1 MVRRMRQPLQMSVSA
16 LISAPDAPIKSVD
29 ANGLVLSQG
38 LVPAMVQGHGHGGEF
53 WGFVQAFV
61 VPFRPAFRLMGSIGL
76 VCSQSVL

>member
-1 MVRRMRQPLQMSVSA
+1 MVRRMRQPLQMLVST

-38 LVPAMVQGHGHGGEF
+38 LVAAMVQGHGGEF

-76 VCSQSVL
+76 MCSQSVL